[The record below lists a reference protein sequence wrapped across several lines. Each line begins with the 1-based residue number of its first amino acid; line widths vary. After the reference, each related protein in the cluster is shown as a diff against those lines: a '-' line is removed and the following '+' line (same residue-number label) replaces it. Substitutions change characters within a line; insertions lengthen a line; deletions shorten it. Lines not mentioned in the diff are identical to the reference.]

1 MKTRHKATL
10 ICALGLAI
18 GAVAFGWQRVTGKSS
33 ITKSA
38 VQATPQNSATN
49 SAPQNADIPKHVAY
63 GLFFG
68 EMAAFKKK
76 AEENERQGLDGS
88 SLRRHHKLRAG
99 LNDQQA
105 QILDSI
111 ANDCNEAVIGLN
123 ERARKIINKDR
134 ARHPHGRLNEG
145 EPLPLPP
152 DELRTLEDQRTT
164 TVLGAR
170 EKLRQA
176 FGEKEFRR
184 FDDFVQQDIASRTK
198 AIPRNGKHQ

>member
-1 MKTRHKATL
+1 MLFR
-10 ICALGLAI
+10 
-18 GAVAFGWQRVTGKSS
+18 S
-33 ITKSA
+33 
-38 VQATPQNSATN
+38 
-49 SAPQNADIPKHVAY
+49 NADIPKHVAY

-88 SLRRHHKLRAG
+88 SFRGHHKQRAG

-105 QILDSI
+105 QVLDSI
-111 ANDCNEAVIGLN
+111 ANDCNQAVITLN

-152 DELRTLEDQRTT
+152 DELRTLEDQRTA
-164 TVLGAR
+164 TVLEAR